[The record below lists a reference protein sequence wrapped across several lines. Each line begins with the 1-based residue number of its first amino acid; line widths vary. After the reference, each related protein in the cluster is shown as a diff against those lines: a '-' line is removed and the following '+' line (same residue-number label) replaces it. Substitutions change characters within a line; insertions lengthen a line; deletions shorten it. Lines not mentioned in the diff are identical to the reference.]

1 MPAIQYIYAA
11 AIILALL
18 FAAAVLFTAFAKN
31 KFKKNLSAHPSDAN
45 ERGVIGESATVTE
58 RVCNASGKGLVKV
71 RGRVWSAYS
80 ADGEDLEA
88 GEKVCIISV
97 KGSRLVCR
105 RF

>member
-1 MPAIQYIYAA
+1 MPAIHYIYAA

-18 FAAAVLFTAFAKN
+18 FAAAVLITVLSEN
-31 KFKKNLSAHPSDAN
+31 KFKKTLFSHPSDAN
-45 ERGVIGESATVTE
+45 ERGVIGEVATVTE
-58 RVCNASGKGLVKV
+58 RVCNAQSKGLVKV

-88 GEKVCIISV
+88 GEKVCVISV